1 MRPSNIDRDL
11 LDDDMISDFG
21 GLMHQFLKD
30 KAKDVQMTTSK
41 RVIKQF
47 LKNTQFADAN
57 VQTGFN
63 DDLLIRELTA
73 KVAELTEDVEELRS
87 DVHKAQARTKLEL
100 ENLAKEK
107 AAGLANAGLVKNLS
121 KTVEQREDELEEERE
136 KLK

>member
-1 MRPSNIDRDL
+1 
-11 LDDDMISDFG
+11 
-21 GLMHQFLKD
+21 MHQFLKD
-30 KAKDVQMTTSK
+30 KAKDVQMNTSK

-47 LKNTQFADAN
+47 LKNIQFADAN

-63 DDLLIRELTA
+63 DDQLIRELTA
-73 KVAELTEDVEELRS
+73 KVAELTEDIEDLRT

-107 AAGLANAGLVKNLS
+107 AAGLVNAGLVKNLT
-121 KTVEQREDELEEERE
+121 KTVELREDELEEEKE